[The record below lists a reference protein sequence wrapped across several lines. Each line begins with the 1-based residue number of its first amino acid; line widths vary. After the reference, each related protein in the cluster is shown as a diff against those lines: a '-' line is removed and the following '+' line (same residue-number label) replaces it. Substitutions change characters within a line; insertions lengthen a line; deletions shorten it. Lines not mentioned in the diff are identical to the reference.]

1 MITCK
6 ECGSEYLS
14 IWRECY
20 PGGAETGCTV
30 LLWGILQLLVG
41 LVLCALAF
49 LFSRGVLWLFVVLFL
64 LMGAVKIWTIPDNM
78 RTILEHGGNKCPNC
92 GKSNELRWYN

>member
-6 ECGSEYLS
+6 ECGCEYLS

-20 PGGAETGCTV
+20 PGGAETGFTV

-41 LVLCALAF
+41 LVLCALEV
-49 LFSRGVLWLFVVLFL
+49 LFSPCVLWIFATLFL
-64 LMGAVKIWTIPDNM
+64 LMGVIKIWTIPDNM
-78 RTILEHGGNKCPNC
+78 RTILMHGGNNCPNC
-92 GKSNELRWYN
+92 GTSNELRWYN